1 MTNETQEMP
10 LAEIAQLTT
19 PAVTL
24 EEMVRHEDPM
34 VRLLARTLLSA
45 QTRLAIMEAE
55 HRSLVGRMDVH
66 MELPNS
72 TEGDKRVPRRRRRWL
87 KFLG

>member
-1 MTNETQEMP
+1 MTNDTQEMP
-10 LAEIAQLTT
+10 IADIAQLTT

-34 VRLLARTLLSA
+34 VRLLARTLLSV

-55 HRSLVGRMDVH
+55 HRSLVGRLDDALG
-66 MELPNS
+66 LPNS
-72 TEGDKRVPRRRRRWL
+72 TEGNKRVPRRRHRWL
-87 KFLG
+87 RFLG